1 MRFGAWLLIFLRKEQ
16 YRMKLVLAEKPSVAM
31 SLSKVIG
38 ANQRGDGYMEGNGY
52 LVSWCVGHLVE
63 LSQPE
68 AYDEKYAKWRYDDLP
83 ILPDHWRY
91 QVSASTKKQFGILKK
106 LMQRKDV
113 ESLICATDAG
123 REGELIF
130 RLVYHQCG
138 CKKPVERLWISS
150 MEDSAIREGF
160 QKLRPGTE
168 YDALYEAALCRERA
182 DWIVGIN
189 ATRLFSCLYGQT
201 LNVGRVMTPTLAMVV
216 MRDAAIRA
224 FKPEPFYSAEL
235 KFRDFQAGGERM
247 KEKAEAEKLVAEC
260 CQAGSAII
268 TKVEQ
273 KEKSEKPPALFD
285 LTSLQREANR
295 QLGFTAQQTLDYTQ
309 ALYEKKLVTY
319 PRTDSRYLTDD
330 MAPLV
335 PELVSVIQQSFQI
348 QADVP
353 APVNAAQ
360 VINSKKVTDHH
371 AIIPT
376 KTAASYDI
384 SSLPSG
390 EQAILTMLAV
400 RLICAVGTP
409 CLYAETVVEAECA
422 GQKFRTKGKTATDI
436 GWRRYAGKPSEEAEK
451 NAGAGELPELSEG
464 MTLEL
469 ARVDLKEGKT
479 SPPKR
484 FTEDLLLSAMES
496 ASSDEFPAGVERKG
510 IGTPATRAAIIEKLV
525 QKGFIERRGDKKMKY
540 LCSTDKGNALVT
552 VVPEQIQ
559 SPSMTA
565 DWEEK
570 LLKIEHGEYDG
581 DAFMGEISSMVSGLV
596 KTYEA
601 VKGADVL
608 MQPERKVIGS
618 CPACGSDVC
627 ETAKGW
633 FCRDKNCKF
642 ALWKENRFFQTLGKQ
657 MTEELAKQLVNQG
670 KARLTHCYSRKSN
683 RYYDTTVHVETGED
697 GAAAFKLEF
706 GGKK

>member
-1 MRFGAWLLIFLRKEQ
+1 
-16 YRMKLVLAEKPSVAM
+16 MKLVLAEKPSVAM

-38 ANQRGDGYMEGNGY
+38 ADQRGDGYMEGNGY

-68 AYDEKYAKWRYDDLP
+68 AYDEKYAKWKYDDLP
-83 ILPDHWRY
+83 ILPEHWQY

-168 YDALYEAALCRERA
+168 YDPYMRRLYAGSEPTGLSESTPP
-182 DWIVGIN
+182 GF
-189 ATRLFSCLYGQT
+189 FSCLYGQT

-360 VINSKKVTDHH
+360 VIN
-371 AIIPT
+371 
-376 KTAASYDI
+376 
-384 SSLPSG
+384 L
-390 EQAILTMLAV
+390 
-400 RLICAVGTP
+400 
-409 CLYAETVVEAECA
+409 
-422 GQKFRTKGKTATDI
+422 
-436 GWRRYAGKPSEEAEK
+436 
-451 NAGAGELPELSEG
+451 
-464 MTLEL
+464 
-469 ARVDLKEGKT
+469 
-479 SPPKR
+479 
-484 FTEDLLLSAMES
+484 
-496 ASSDEFPAGVERKG
+496 
-510 IGTPATRAAIIEKLV
+510 
-525 QKGFIERRGDKKMKY
+525 
-540 LCSTDKGNALVT
+540 
-552 VVPEQIQ
+552 
-559 SPSMTA
+559 
-565 DWEEK
+565 
-570 LLKIEHGEYDG
+570 
-581 DAFMGEISSMVSGLV
+581 
-596 KTYEA
+596 
-601 VKGADVL
+601 
-608 MQPERKVIGS
+608 
-618 CPACGSDVC
+618 
-627 ETAKGW
+627 
-633 FCRDKNCKF
+633 
-642 ALWKENRFFQTLGKQ
+642 
-657 MTEELAKQLVNQG
+657 
-670 KARLTHCYSRKSN
+670 RKSPITMPLSYKN
-683 RYYDTTVHVETGED
+683 S
-697 GAAAFKLEF
+697 
-706 GGKK
+706 GGL